1 MSEFFNVKGRKSLES
16 LRAVRA
22 EAEPNYAMIVVVS
35 RTNDQPRSFRSVNE
49 PDRRVMTQK

>member
-35 RTNDQPRSFRSVNE
+35 RATDQPRSFRSVNE
-49 PDRRVMTQK
+49 PDHRVMTQM

>member
-1 MSEFFNVKGRKSLES
+1 MSEFFDVKGRKSLES

-22 EAEPNYAMIVVVS
+22 EAKPNYAMIVVVS
-35 RTNDQPRSFRSVNE
+35 RTNDQPRGFRSVNE

>member
-16 LRAVRA
+16 LRAVLA

-35 RTNDQPRSFRSVNE
+35 RATDQPRSFRSVNE
-49 PDRRVMTQK
+49 PDRRVMTQE

>member
-22 EAEPNYAMIVVVS
+22 EAEPNYAMIVAVS
-35 RTNDQPRSFRSVNE
+35 RATDQPRSFRSVNE
-49 PDRRVMTQK
+49 PDHRVMTQM